1 MRQRHV
7 YPTAQVIH
15 IWAHQSQDSARNGS
29 NVSFDGK
36 LLYSHTTVIA
46 QLETDTGGNT
56 WAFLSSEGLTPRTA
70 KHVSASRYATRHINR
85 FYTPAFTRWRSY
97 RRTIAEMIQ
106 PAIDEAERNL
116 KGAFGPRRR
125 QATKLSA
132 MQVYNAR
139 RDEIF
144 KVCQAFGLDLP
155 DLPAVNVEEIAQY
168 AAQVAEQVAEQEKAA
183 QARRAEAARLQRI
196 EDQDRYNLWLM
207 TGAGRFPSSFRV
219 YGQDQITIKGDVVV
233 TSQGAECPL
242 DHAIRALRFWQ
253 SRQYYVNDVKM
264 AQGLIHFAPYHTNG
278 HKIPLG
284 HFELTSIADTGEV
297 RAGCH
302 TINRGEIERFISQFK
317 RVLGL

>member
-36 LLYSHTTVIA
+36 LLYSYTTVIA
-46 QLETDTGGNT
+46 QIETDTSGNT
-56 WAFLSSEGLTPRTA
+56 WAFLSSEGLTPRTS
-70 KHVSASRYATRHINR
+70 KHVSASRYATRHIINR
-85 FYTPAFTRWRSY
+85 FYTPAFASWRSY
-97 RRTIAEMIQ
+97 RRTIAEMVQ
-106 PAIDEAERNL
+106 PAIDEAERDL
-116 KGAFGPRRR
+116 KKAFGPRKR
-125 QATKLSA
+125 QTTKLAA

-144 KVCQAFGLDLP
+144 KACQAFGLDAP
-155 DLPAVNVEEIAQY
+155 NLPAVNVEEIEKYAEVVKAQEK
-168 AAQVAEQVAEQEKAA
+168 AAQAQEKAA

-196 EDQDRYNLWLM
+196 EDQEQYNLWLT

-219 YGQDQITIKGDVVV
+219 YNQDQITIKGDVVI

-242 DHAIRALRFWQ
+242 DHAIKALRFWMSKKTPLYDDKQ
-253 SRQYYVNDVKM
+253 TIV
-264 AQGLIHFAPYHTNG
+264 FTPYHTNG

-284 HFELTSIADTGEV
+284 HFTLDSIDSEGTV

-302 TINRGEIERFISQFK
+302 TISRGEIERFISQWE
-317 RVLGL
+317 VLGL

>member
-7 YPTAQVIH
+7 YPTDQVIH

-168 AAQVAEQVAEQEKAA
+168 AAQAAEQEKAV

-196 EDQDRYNLWLM
+196 EDQEQYNLWLT

-219 YGQDQITIKGDVVV
+219 YNQDQITIKGDVVI

-242 DHAIRALRFWQ
+242 DHAIKALRFWMSKKTPLYDDKQ
-253 SRQYYVNDVKM
+253 TIV
-264 AQGLIHFAPYHTNG
+264 FTPYHTNG

-284 HFELTSIADTGEV
+284 HFTLDSIDSEGTV

-302 TINRGEIERFISQFK
+302 TISRGEIERFISQWE
-317 RVLGL
+317 VLGL